1 MINAFDPQWLAQ
13 LDACAQ
19 AQTKPSYLL
28 MDGVFLED
36 ALSFIRKW
44 PLPVEPQNALFC
56 ERAHRDDAV
65 FAASPWLLPYLPGSA
80 ETHELLAQCDA
91 LPGVICIQS
100 DDAPPGLL
108 SRLKRWTVVSC
119 GDMQFNFR
127 FTDTR
132 RLPAIHRALSQSQR
146 ASLFGA
152 RDQWSFMNRQGK
164 WEALQALDVVP
175 GHGLLPSTTAPWD
188 ELKAPEL
195 NDEQFAALLKDSEP
209 DEVIAAI
216 WQDLPEGCA
225 TRAASLPAEV
235 HQHAVQALKQA
246 DRLGV
251 TSTPDR
257 MAVCRWVLQQSTGD
271 RLVRLQSADLLN
283 PDVPVE
289 DALRPFEAVDPMPSS
304 RYA

>member
-13 LDACAQ
+13 LDDCAR
-19 AQTKPSYLL
+19 AQTKSCYLL
-28 MDGVFLED
+28 IDGVFLED

-44 PLPVEPQNALFC
+44 PVPVEPQNALFC
-56 ERAHRDDAV
+56 ERAHLDDAV

-80 ETHELLAQCDA
+80 RAHELLAQCDA
-91 LPGVICIQS
+91 LPSVICIQS
-100 DDAPPGLL
+100 DDAPPRLL

-119 GDMQFNFR
+119 DGTQFNFR

-132 RLPAIHRALSQSQR
+132 RLPAIHRALTQPQQ
-146 ASLFGA
+146 ASLFGTH
-152 RDQWSFMNRQGK
+152 DQWSFMNRHGQ
-164 WEALQALDVVP
+164 WEALQALDV
-175 GHGLLPSTTAPWD
+175 LPEHEPSPSAASPWD

-195 NDEQFAALLKDSEP
+195 NDEQFAALLNDSEP

-216 WQDLPEGCA
+216 WQDLPEGST

-235 HQHAVQALKQA
+235 HDQAVQALKQA

-257 MAVCRWVLQQSTGD
+257 MAICHWVLQQNTRD
-271 RLVRLQSADLLN
+271 RLARLQSADLLS
-283 PDVPVE
+283 PGLPVE
-289 DALRPFEAVDPMPSS
+289 DALRHLEAVAPMPPS
-304 RYA
+304 